1 MTATKNIVAY
11 YRVSTK
17 AQGDSGLGLDAQ
29 REYVRIAAEAK
40 GWAIVAEFAD
50 TASGTIPPAERIQC
64 KAALAA
70 CKEHNATL
78 VVAKLDRLSRSVAD
92 ISALM
97 ERIEFKVATMPDA
110 DSFQL
115 HLYAALAQQER
126 AFIAQRTKAALAA
139 LKAKAEAGDE
149 VAQAKVAR
157 RDAGRAMGSHKGLQ
171 ASIDVKQAKAQSD
184 AQRLRNDLKAAWMDG
199 AKTLR
204 AMADWLN
211 ADGKLTA
218 QGSAFTAMTVKRT
231 IDRLGL
237 TFP

>member
-1 MTATKNIVAY
+1 MTSTKNIVAY

-126 AFIAQRTKAALAA
+126 AFIAQRTKDALAA
-139 LKAKAEAGDE
+139 LKAKADAGDE

-157 RDAGRAMGSHKGLQ
+157 RDAGRAMGSQKGLQ
-171 ASIDVKQAKAQSD
+171 ASIDVKQAKAQAD

-211 ADGKLTA
+211 ADGKRTA
-218 QGSAFTAMTVKRT
+218 QESTFTAMTVKRT